1 MEKSYIKSGLIIVR
15 MIRYWKYFALIIICL
30 PGLTFGSV
38 HLSETDDSGEAYS
51 LEVLSSSATGLTL
64 KISLDFLKIRRI
76 TKNGNLFTE
85 LEIPG
90 EGFWYEI
97 GKPQL
102 PVIRKIINIPDNTRI
117 EWTVNIDKQEEIS
130 LPERSFTEPLKPV
143 QPFRRKDRPVT
154 QKDFSIDKDLYK
166 TDSYFNPGVVIINE
180 PFYMGSVRGALLE
193 FFPLE
198 YNPVRNKLN
207 IRATVIID
215 IRFVPDE
222 KSVVRESKTPIYH
235 PELARLAKAVF
246 INYDWAESE
255 IQTPVNLLVIAA
267 DRFMDHPE
275 LANYLNWKRQ
285 TGYQVTIKPMSGLEG
300 SPESIKNFII
310 SEYSGAMYPAYVLL
324 IGDVEDVPAWTGVFS
339 ETETDA
345 PYTQIVGDDFIP
357 DIMIG
362 RFSAS
367 NAEELTA
374 IINKSISYEQC
385 RFDDLTALNRLTF
398 ISTSDTG
405 NWQIAEGSHDY
416 VISNYLN
423 PGGIQSDHIRGYS
436 GGNTADIHQAL
447 NDGRT
452 ICHYSGHG
460 ISTMWQGP
468 EFTVTDIAALD
479 SSSVPFFV
487 ISNSCETGS
496 FAETECFGE
505 SWIRAADRG
514 AFAFVGASNST
525 YWEPDD
531 IMERAMYDGYFL
543 EEKYSIGAMVQ
554 RGLIEVYQQE
564 SSIAGY
570 YYDIYNILGDPT
582 IRPWLGTP
590 HIPVVSHSKVYY
602 AGSGQYETLVQVD
615 GIGVENAR
623 VTLTQTGT
631 IQGYGLTDAF
641 GMIRLSLDPASIMEG
656 SLVLTVTG
664 NQIVPFIDT
673 VYVID
678 SVNVLTNPDTIPV
691 AVPSNISITVFDELH
706 NPYSGLEIYIDG
718 WTVMS
723 DSLLGTTNEDGI
735 LNFRL
740 TPEYGEMLSIKG
752 KIPGEDYFIFDCSL
766 VVNGAQSFHNP
777 GLTASSPGF
786 GVDNALLP
794 GLQGLIQ
801 ATCAETETRI
811 GLRGSGIDTLIF
823 GKTAEIKPKF
833 SGTLYAGILKRGYTV
848 FADTFTV
855 AKAYGMISGRVI
867 NSDYNQLSN
876 VSVTGYLLSDTA
888 ESVFHAISDGAG
900 EFSIA
905 KPVEAGV
912 YRIEAKLF
920 GYLPSVFNDT
930 VKIGDNI
937 IDIAMIAAGRT
948 TVSGTVT
955 GNPGGRALDSE
966 IAVYLIEDENIQL
979 YNTAQTLASEGGKY
993 QFDLPQT
1000 TYQFLVSSERYISA
1014 HQPITVEGSVLIH
1027 NFVLDTTKASIL
1039 LVDDDS
1045 GKRLITKVD
1054 RALAEEYVVKA
1065 DEKGQSAGEIQSMLE
1080 SLGYYVMKTGFDEE
1094 TANKLNE
1101 FDLLISSSGSNT
1113 APVEDSNYRSML
1125 ESYVANSGKLLIEGG
1140 EVGYDAA
1147 YDPGYPSFK
1156 ENVLHIEEW
1165 NADTAKSLY
1174 CLVMDH
1180 DLVTQPNK
1188 LDSSQYLEFGINY
1201 SSFGDEDACTPTSD
1215 AHIIYYNNGKLSQ
1228 GGIIL
1233 YEDPENL
1240 YGSRIVYY
1248 TFAFNKLSDPSARK
1262 NLLENTVSYL
1272 LSLSEPKEEV
1282 KITVSQLPREF
1293 ALHSNYPNPFNS
1305 STTIRFDIPVE
1316 THVTIEIFDL
1326 LGRKVGTLMDGNK
1339 LPGFYELL
1347 WYGKDKNGKILPS
1360 GVYFYAITTGQFHRL
1375 HKMLLVK

>member
-1 MEKSYIKSGLIIVR
+1 MIVR
-15 MIRYWKYFALIIICL
+15 VIKYWKYFVLIIICL
-30 PGLTFGSV
+30 PGLTLGSV
-38 HLSETDDSGEAYS
+38 RLSETDDSGEAYS
-51 LEVLSSSATGLTL
+51 LQVLGSSATGLTL

-117 EWTVNIDKQEEIS
+117 EWTVSIDEQEEIYLS
-130 LPERSFTEPLKPV
+130 ERSFTEPLQPV
-143 QPFRRKDRPVT
+143 QAFRRKDKPAT
-154 QKDFSIDKDLYK
+154 KNDFSIDKELYK
-166 TDSYFNPGVVIINE
+166 TDSYFNPGVVIINK
-180 PFYMGSVRGALLE
+180 PFYMSSVRGALLE
-193 FFPLE
+193 FSPIE

-222 KSVVRESKTPIYH
+222 KSALPKFKTPIYH

-246 INYDWAESE
+246 INYDRAEAE

-285 TGYQVTIKPMSGLEG
+285 TGYQVTIKAMSGLEN

-310 SEYSGAMYPAYVLL
+310 SEYNGVPYLAYVLL
-324 IGDVEDVPAWTGVFS
+324 IGDVEDVPAWTGAFS
-339 ETETDA
+339 ETETDV

-367 NAEELTA
+367 SAEELTA

-385 RFDDLTALNRLTF
+385 CFDDLTALNRLTF

-447 NDGRT
+447 NSGRT

-468 EFTVTDIAALD
+468 EFTVTDIGALD
-479 SSSVPFFV
+479 SSAVPFFV
-487 ISNSCETGS
+487 ISNACETGS
-496 FAETECFGE
+496 FAEEECFGE

-531 IMERAMYDGYFL
+531 IMERAMYNGYFQ

-554 RGLIEVYQQE
+554 RGLFEVSMQNT
-564 SSIAGY
+564 SMAKY
-570 YYDIYNILGDPT
+570 YYDVYNILGDPT

-590 HIPVVSHSKVYY
+590 HIPLVSHSKAYY

-615 GIGVENAR
+615 GVGVENAR

-641 GMIRLSLDPASIMEG
+641 GMTRLSLDLASVTEG
-656 SLVLTVTG
+656 QLVLTVTG

-673 VYVID
+673 VHVID
-678 SVNVLTNPDTIPV
+678 SVNVLANQDTIPV
-691 AVPSNISITVFDELH
+691 AVSSNISITVFDELH

-740 TPEYGEMLSIKG
+740 NPKYGEMFSIKG
-752 KIPGEDYFIFDCSL
+752 KRPGEDYFIFAHSL
-766 VVNGAQSFHNP
+766 VVNGAQSFRNP
-777 GLTASSPGF
+777 GLTASSPDF

-801 ATCAETETRI
+801 ATCAEQEVRI
-811 GLRGSGIDTLIF
+811 GLRGSGSDTLIF
-823 GKTAEIKPKF
+823 GKTAEIKPEF

-867 NSDYNQLSN
+867 DSDYNQLNN
-876 VSVTGYLLSDTA
+876 VSVTGYLLPDTA
-888 ESVFHAISDGAG
+888 QSVFHTVSAESG
-900 EFSIA
+900 EFSIV

-920 GYLPSVFNDT
+920 GYIPSVFNDT
-930 VKIGDNI
+930 VKVGDDNI
-937 IDIAMIAAGRT
+937 IDIVVIAAGRT

-966 IAVYLIEDENIQL
+966 ITVYLIEDENIQL

-1000 TYQFLVSSERYISA
+1000 TYQFSISSERYISV
-1014 HQPITVEGSVLIH
+1014 HQPITVEDSVLIH

-1054 RALAEEYVVKA
+1054 GTLAEEYVVKA
-1065 DEKGQSAGEIQSMLE
+1065 DEKGQSAAEIQSMLE

-1113 APVEDSNYRSML
+1113 APVEDSNYRLML
-1125 ESYVANSGKLLIEGG
+1125 ESYVANGGKLLVEGG

-1147 YDPGYPSFK
+1147 EIPGYSSFAQ
-1156 ENVLHIEEW
+1156 NVLHVSQW
-1165 NADTAKSLY
+1165 NTDEAKSLY
-1174 CLVMDH
+1174 RLVTDH
-1180 DLVTQPNK
+1180 DLVCQPNK
-1188 LDSSQYLEFGINY
+1188 LDFEIGINY
-1201 SSFGDEDACTPTSD
+1201 NNVDDEDACTPASD
-1215 AHIIYYNNGKLSQ
+1215 ARVIYFNNANSSQ

-1233 YEDPENL
+1233 YEDPDNVH
-1240 YGSRIVYY
+1240 GTRIVYY
-1248 TFAFNKLSDPSARK
+1248 TFAFNKLSDLSVAA
-1262 NLLENTVSYL
+1262 NLLENTVNYL
-1272 LSLSEPKEEV
+1272 LSSPEPKEEV

-1326 LGRKVGTLMDGNK
+1326 LGRKVGTLTDGNK

-1360 GVYFYAITTGQFHRL
+1360 GVYFYAITAGQFHRL

>member
-1 MEKSYIKSGLIIVR
+1 MIVR
-15 MIRYWKYFALIIICL
+15 MIGYWKYFALIIICL

-38 HLSETDDSGEAYS
+38 YLSETDDSGEAYS
-51 LEVLSSSATGLTL
+51 LEILSSSATGLTL

-102 PVIRKIINIPDNTRI
+102 PIIRKIINIPDNTRI

-130 LPERSFTEPLKPV
+130 LTDRSFTEPLQPV
-143 QPFRRKDRPVT
+143 QPFRRKDKPVT

-193 FFPLE
+193 YFPLE

-207 IRATVIID
+207 IRTTVIID
-215 IRFVPDE
+215 IHFVPDE
-222 KSVVRESKTPIYH
+222 KSVSQYFKTSIYH

-246 INYDWAESE
+246 INYDRAEAE

-285 TGYQVTIKPMSGLEG
+285 TGYQVTIKAMSGLEG

-310 SEYSGAMYPAYVLL
+310 SEYNSAPYLAYVLL
-324 IGDVEDVPAWTGVFS
+324 IGDVEDVPVWTGVYS
-339 ETETDA
+339 ETETDV

-367 NAEELTA
+367 SAEELTA

-436 GGNTADIHQAL
+436 GGNTADISQAL
-447 NDGRT
+447 NSGRT

-460 ISTMWQGP
+460 NSTMWQGP
-468 EFTVTDIAALD
+468 EFSMTDIAKLD
-479 SSSVPFFV
+479 SSSVPIFV
-487 ISNSCETGS
+487 ISNACETGS
-496 FAETECFGE
+496 FAEAECFGE

-525 YWEPDD
+525 YWEHDD

-554 RGLIEVYQQE
+554 RGLFEVYQQVKSFRE
-564 SSIAGY
+564 Y

-590 HIPVVSHSKVYY
+590 YIPSVSHSKVYY
-602 AGSGQYETLVQVD
+602 TGSGQYETLVQVD
-615 GIGVENAR
+615 GVGVENAR
-623 VTLTQTGT
+623 VTLTQNGT
-631 IQGYGLTDAF
+631 IQGYGLTGAS
-641 GMIRLSLDPASIMEG
+641 GVTRLLLDPASVTEDP
-656 SLVLTVTG
+656 LVLTVTG

-678 SVNVLTNPDTIPV
+678 PLSVTINPDTI
-691 AVPSNISITVFDELH
+691 AVGAMSNLNITVT
-706 NPYSGLEIYIDG
+706 NQTGSPYSGLEIYIDG
-718 WTVMS
+718 WTVLS
-723 DSLLGTTNEDGI
+723 DSLLGVTNVDGI
-735 LNFRL
+735 LNFQL

-752 KIPGEDYFIFDCSL
+752 KIPGEDYFIFDHPL
-766 VVNGAQSFHNP
+766 AVNGAQSFHNP

-794 GLQGLIQ
+794 GLQGLVQ
-801 ATCAETETRI
+801 ATCAETEVRI
-811 GLRGSGIDTLIF
+811 SLRGSGSDTLIF
-823 GKTAEIKPKF
+823 GKTAEIKPEF
-833 SGTLYAGILKRGYTV
+833 TGTLYAGILKRGYTV

-867 NSDYNQLSN
+867 DSDYNQLNN
-876 VSVTGYLLSDTA
+876 VAVTGYLLPDTA
-888 ESVFHAISDGAG
+888 QSVFHTVSDGAG
-900 EFSIA
+900 GFSIV

-920 GYLPSVFNDT
+920 GYLSSVFDDT
-930 VKIGDNI
+930 VKIGENI
-937 IDIAMIAAGRT
+937 IEIVMTASEWT

-979 YNTAQTLASEGGKY
+979 YKTAQTLASEGGKY

-1000 TYQFLVSSERYISA
+1000 TYQFSVSSERYISV
-1014 HQPITVEGSVLIH
+1014 HQPLPVEGSVLIQ

-1045 GKRLITKVD
+1045 GKRLISKID
-1054 RALAEEYVVKA
+1054 GALAEEYVVKA
-1065 DEKGQSAGEIQSMLE
+1065 SEKGQSAVEIQNVLE
-1080 SLGYYVMKTGFDEE
+1080 SLGYYVLKTGFDEE
-1094 TANKLNE
+1094 TANKLDE
-1101 FDLLISSSGSNT
+1101 FDMLISSSGSNT
-1113 APVEDSNYRSML
+1113 APVTDSTYRFML
-1125 ESYVANSGKLLIEGG
+1125 EQYVENGGKLLIEGG
-1140 EVGYDAA
+1140 EVGYDA
-1147 YDPGYPSFK
+1147 DSLPGYPSFAQ
-1156 ENVLHIEEW
+1156 NVLHISQW
-1165 NADTAKSLY
+1165 NTDDTGVLY
-1174 CLVMDH
+1174 QLNYYH
-1180 DLVTQPNK
+1180 DMVLIPNK
-1188 LDSSQYLEFGINY
+1188 LLFKLEIDY
-1201 SSFGDEDACTPTSD
+1201 SIDGDEDACTPASD
-1215 AHIIYYNNGKLSQ
+1215 AHIIYYNNGEPSQ

-1233 YEDPENL
+1233 YEDPDNIF
-1240 YGSRIVYY
+1240 GARIVYY
-1248 TFAFNKLSDPSARK
+1248 TFAFNKLSDLSVAA
-1262 NLLENTVSYL
+1262 NLLENTVNYL
-1272 LSLSEPKEEV
+1272 LSPTEPKEEV

-1293 ALHSNYPNPFNS
+1293 ALYSNYPNPFNS
-1305 STTIRFDIPVE
+1305 STTIRFDIPEE

-1326 LGRKVGTLMDGNK
+1326 LGRQVGILTDENK
-1339 LPGFYELL
+1339 IPGFYELL
-1347 WYGKDKNGKILPS
+1347 WNGKDKNGKILPS
-1360 GVYFYAITTGQFHRL
+1360 GVYFYAITAGQFHRL